1 MLMCV
6 FCGALNPPSY
16 KQLEAGY
23 VRRLL
28 QKQRDA
34 GVSEP
39 VLNLMFNLLE
49 SEAEGEP
56 GEPGEAQSEPG
67 EAPASSCMCCFYWV
81 ERRRSA
87 PVVPLPM
94 QNLLW
99 FVRNL
104 RWCEGGKSDSR
115 ILQRLVETVAV
126 PGNTFAQLFEDSE
139 MRGLRRIA
147 GELAAQRSGLPFGP
161 AKDQSRQRY
170 SVKRALASLWR
181 EMNANPLCLPHG
193 AAADLLRQTARVDDV
208 LP

>member
-1 MLMCV
+1 MLLCV

-23 VRRLL
+23 VRKLL

-49 SEAEGEP
+49 SDAADASEA
-56 GEPGEAQSEPG
+56 SSDVG
-67 EAPASSCMCCFYWV
+67 EAPTSSCMCCFYWV

-99 FVRNL
+99 FARNL

-126 PGNTFAQLFEDSE
+126 PGNTFAQLFDDSE

-193 AAADLLRQTARVDDV
+193 AAADLLRQTARVDDGV
-208 LP
+208 GNVF